1 MPAVAIPIYL
11 VIGNPLAL
19 DPAMRTAAAPGGG
32 HGDMSEEQVRTLL
45 AQLRERLDSNPDDA
59 KGWTMLGR
67 GLRVVNDFAGSA
79 QAFAKASALV
89 PNDASLLA
97 DWADSLGMTQD
108 RSLEGKPRELIMRAL
123 QVDPRFPKALAL
135 AASVEYAAGKFGEA
149 KRYWTR
155 LLAVLPPDAP
165 SATEVREILAQLDRK
180 TGAATAAV
188 AAINGTVKIAP
199 SLASKIAPGD
209 VLFIFARA
217 VDGPRMPLA
226 IIRTTAGE
234 LPKTFRLD
242 DTMGMAGGP
251 SLSSIAQVKIEARVS
266 KNGDAIPKP
275 GDLRGESAVVSPGM
289 SNVDVMI
296 DRVVQ

>member
-1 MPAVAIPIYL
+1 MFLRKDGRKPTPAVAIPIYL
-11 VIGNPLAL
+11 VIGNPTAL

-32 HGDMSEEQVRTLL
+32 RGDMSDEQVRTLL

-135 AASVEYAAGKFGEA
+135 AA
-149 KRYWTR
+149 
-155 LLAVLPPDAP
+155 
-165 SATEVREILAQLDRK
+165 
-180 TGAATAAV
+180 
-188 AAINGTVKIAP
+188 
-199 SLASKIAPGD
+199 
-209 VLFIFARA
+209 
-217 VDGPRMPLA
+217 
-226 IIRTTAGE
+226 
-234 LPKTFRLD
+234 
-242 DTMGMAGGP
+242 
-251 SLSSIAQVKIEARVS
+251 
-266 KNGDAIPKP
+266 
-275 GDLRGESAVVSPGM
+275 
-289 SNVDVMI
+289 
-296 DRVVQ
+296 